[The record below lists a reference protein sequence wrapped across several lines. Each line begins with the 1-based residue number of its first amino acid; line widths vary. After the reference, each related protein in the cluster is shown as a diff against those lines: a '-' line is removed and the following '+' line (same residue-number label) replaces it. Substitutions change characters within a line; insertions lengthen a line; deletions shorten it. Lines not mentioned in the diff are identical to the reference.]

1 MGAAGIL
8 GVGFAAPFAQAAVGA
23 ELLTLGFYATA
34 ALFAQPGVILAAV
47 DAMLTAAQAPL
58 NIFAVAEAVVAFG
71 AMATNAV
78 LAQAALIAGRAGTSA
93 TVRTVLRVII
103 NTLIAQLVFIA
114 TTIAGICVFAID
126 DQTNPAFLA
135 GQLYAIRAM
144 VHSLSTIALFSC
156 IKAKML
162 VTVLT
167 M

>member
-1 MGAAGIL
+1 
-8 GVGFAAPFAQAAVGA
+8 
-23 ELLTLGFYATA
+23 
-34 ALFAQPGVILAAV
+34 
-47 DAMLTAAQAPL
+47 MLTVAHAPL
-58 NIFAVAEAVVAFG
+58 NICAVAEAVFAFG